1 MEYRVIEI
9 KDSLF
14 RGKQSSA
21 ALENVLNQQAQ
32 QGWKFKSMMA
42 SDIKGRLGIG
52 STDGVLITFER
63 EVPPQP

>member
-1 MEYRVIEI
+1 MTWQPTYMEYRVIEI

-42 SDIKGRLGIG
+42 SDIKAPTRYRFDGRCP
-52 STDGVLITFER
+52 DHV
-63 EVPPQP
+63 